1 MSCAEDPGSDPGQ
14 RLHHPTP
21 YSSSTMRAFLAAVT
35 MLQALITGT
44 ALLEQSPYDME
55 LLIEQLN
62 IESDYSMASGLKYKS
77 EWIPTLPGGTSID
90 NFYKCVLEDID
101 KLERRNPKTSFKYK
115 DNLTLRE
122 HLALKILSSDPEI
135 LIREADKD
143 CLMCERCLA
152 TGTSQCSGIFKQC
165 PPDVTHCIKGLENNT
180 VGGYPILTAY
190 KDCLDA
196 AEQAACGRE
205 FSLQNTLM
213 SYRVSR
219 VCCDSNFCNTGDVEV
234 PAVDETPNGYQC
246 KDCYTD
252 QALDAC
258 TVAGDVQCTG
268 EHTTC
273 AGFHGTASIP

>member
-1 MSCAEDPGSDPGQ
+1 MPVGRLMSPGASALGINSDSELSPPEIRRGGI
-14 RLHHPTP
+14 HPTP
-21 YSSSTMRAFLAAVT
+21 
-35 MLQALITGT
+35 
-44 ALLEQSPYDME
+44 P
-55 LLIEQLN
+55 
-62 IESDYSMASGLKYKS
+62 
-77 EWIPTLPGGTSID
+77 PP
-90 NFYKCVLEDID
+90 
-101 KLERRNPKTSFKYK
+101 ERR
-115 DNLTLRE
+115 DRG
-122 HLALKILSSDPEI
+122 
-135 LIREADKD
+135 D

-219 VCCDSNFCNTGDVEV
+219 VCCDSDFCNTGDLEV

-273 AGFHGTASIP
+273 ASFHGTASIPGEAAKQYSLTGCVSQDYCELFHLPATQMYSYDLQCSPAEKL